1 MKTFRP
7 SRRIWPAVFIGNTA
21 AKEDRGSIL
30 SRISSSPRTHR
41 CNAIV
46 WRRSIAAI
54 SGATSRASAYFRRSK
69 PTICPSTVRIACQ
82 RNRSAAK
89 IGRCGDQMALRQIGR
104 YSDQLIPGVIQA
116 VHPLSF
122 ARFARLLRI
131 RLFGRRGD
139 PSTASPPVPFGR
151 LWLKSS
157 SDHRRLADSLRPP
170 SLPSLLRFCL
180 LHVTD
185 DSRECAAK

>member
-1 MKTFRP
+1 MNSGKRPCGTRLKPDNSVFARWFLRNYPREAPPARACLSSLNRWPSPMKIFRP
-7 SRRIWPAVFIGNTA
+7 RRRIWPAVFIGNTA

-54 SGATSRASAYFRRSK
+54 SGATSRAYVYFRRSK

-89 IGRCGDQMALRQIGR
+89 IGRPSDQLTPEAKPKPRLGEPRLGEIGR
-104 YSDQLIPGVIQA
+104 HVDQLIP
-116 VHPLSF
+116 
-122 ARFARLLRI
+122 
-131 RLFGRRGD
+131 
-139 PSTASPPVPFGR
+139 
-151 LWLKSS
+151 
-157 SDHRRLADSLRPP
+157 
-170 SLPSLLRFCL
+170 
-180 LHVTD
+180 
-185 DSRECAAK
+185 